1 MQKDLTQG
9 NPFKTLIRFVLP
21 IIAGNLFQ
29 LFYTLADTII
39 VGQTMGANALAAV
52 GATSNVVALV
62 LSFIEG
68 IASGFSIIAGQ
79 HIGAKQS
86 DDTRISIATGTVLSI
101 LFTLGI
107 TILTVGLAPVILS
120 WLNTPAN
127 IYDMA
132 YDYVIWIF
140 IGTGA
145 TMFYNLYSN
154 YLRAKG
160 DARTPLVVLIIASVL
175 NIVLDYVLI
184 VYVHWGVAGAAI
196 ATVFSQ
202 FVAAL
207 SCLICGMRMYPEFRI
222 TISDIHHA
230 KEKICHHLKIGL
242 PMGIQLSIMAIG
254 LIAMQGS
261 VNALGSDAI
270 AGFTAAAKLDQFPLT
285 INTAFS
291 LAISAYVA
299 QNYGAGLT
307 QRIRHGVWIGMM
319 QISVLNLI
327 MGIFVIALKG
337 GFVSWFVNDPT
348 AAINDY
354 ASTYFL
360 AVAPFYILLG
370 AINIY
375 RSALQAYGNIK
386 APFLSCIVELILR
399 TGGTILLGSWLGYI
413 GICLATPAAW
423 IGSVAVC
430 VPIYLM
436 DMRTMECGY

>member
-9 NPFKTLIRFVLP
+9 NPFKTLILFVLP

-29 LFYTLADTII
+29 LGYTLADTII
-39 VGQTMGANALAAV
+39 VGQTMGSAALAAV

-79 HIGAKQS
+79 YIGAKQS
-86 DDTRISIATGTVLSI
+86 DKTRISIACGTLLSI
-101 LFTLGI
+101 LLTIGI
-107 TILTVGLAPVILS
+107 TILTVGLCPLILS

-160 DARTPLVVLIIASVL
+160 DARTPLVILVIASLL
-175 NIVLDYVLI
+175 NIVLDYILI
-184 VYVHWGVAGAAI
+184 VYVNWGVAGAAI
-196 ATVFSQ
+196 ATIFSQ

-207 SCLICGMRMYPEFRI
+207 SCLILGIRMYPDFRI
-222 TISDIHHA
+222 SRDDIRQSIT
-230 KEKICHHLKIGL
+230 EIRHHLKLGL

-299 QNYGAGLT
+299 QNYGAGLV
-307 QRIRHGVWIGMM
+307 QRIRHGVKVGMI
-319 QISVLNLI
+319 QISVLNIL
-327 MGIFVIALKG
+327 MGIFVIVLKG

-348 AAINDY
+348 IAIMDY
-354 ASTYFL
+354 AATYFL
-360 AVAPFYILLG
+360 AVAPFYVLLG

-375 RSALQAYGNIK
+375 RSALQAYGNVK

-399 TGGTILLGSWLGYI
+399 TGGTIVLGAWLGYV

-436 DMRTMECGY
+436 DMRAMEHGY